1 MPAAAKLMPTAAAA
15 KQPLPAAAPTCAGW
29 QPRRSTAW
37 HPTWLLCC
45 GTWFASGDCPQAR
58 LQEICGRYAD
68 SLQLLYELGSVQSWE
83 ELGAW
88 VEAAEPCLQLLPLLS
103 QLHAAWSQE
112 LLELRETHAS
122 KLAASLVD
130 VVWYKGACSAYDW
143 ATWSSHEMVMAAAAA
158 APEQLLRQLCQLH
171 STGCRLVHWL
181 AAGGGSFELLGRSGT
196 ALDWYFLQY
205 GLSVGG
211 LATADLLLAAA
222 EAAGDSR
229 CAPALPP
236 HVCCQHK
243 APPIDSGQQEEVKGD
258 SGPAG
263 GCTDVYL
270 CSTDHRTQAP
280 LCIHRAGCTA
290 VSRSCLPLSGRLCA
304 RRGGSR
310 HLAAAARRPWGR

>member
-1 MPAAAKLMPTAAAA
+1 MAAVLRH
-15 KQPLPAAAPTCAGW
+15 LV
-29 QPRRSTAW
+29 
-37 HPTWLLCC
+37 
-45 GTWFASGDCPQAR
+45 ASGDCPQAR
-58 LQEICGRYAD
+58 LQEICGRYAG

-103 QLHAAWSQE
+103 QLHAAGSQGQ
-112 LLELRETHAS
+112 LELRETHAS

-143 ATWSSHEMVMAAAAA
+143 ATWSSHETVMAAAAA

-181 AAGGGSFELLGRSGT
+181 AAGNGSFGLLERSGT
-196 ALDWYFLQY
+196 AQAWYLLQH

-211 LATADLLLAAA
+211 LATADLLEAVA
-222 EAAGDSR
+222 EATGDNR

-243 APPIDSGQQEEVKGD
+243 APPIYSEQQEEVKGD

-263 GCTDVYL
+263 GCTDVHL
-270 CSTDHRTQAP
+270 CSTDHHTRAP

-304 RRGGSR
+304 RQRRQQTLGCSCKAPLGTLTRSQCMHSLGR
-310 HLAAAARRPWGR
+310 DASFSGAWPTYQAAARNL